1 MTALTE
7 EEQKKYSR
15 LNATRRAAGQ
25 LADIRGGP
33 IRPPASVEQRTE
45 SVGNQETD
53 KVTPPTVTNKKLV
66 ARAKTTQS
74 KEILRYPNQEIEKDV
89 DYLKIQIL
97 EYVPLK
103 FNAADGSSILK
114 EGLRSSKG
122 LYKNKN
128 ALSTIILPIPQNI
141 TSTNGT
147 GWGED
152 SLNTLAA
159 YAVGKSQEVIN
170 SDNFFKGLFDAIRS
184 TAVDVEGLA
193 VSGQGQQL
201 TNTYFSSLAANALGA
216 NTTFGGVLARS
227 TGQILNPNTELLF
240 NGVKLRSFNFSFDLA
255 PRNRTE
261 AEKVK
266 LIIREFKRNMAP
278 PVADFSATVNGESR
292 SSRGLFLKSPNV
304 FQLTYMT
311 GANKHQFLNSFII
324 AALTN
329 INVNY
334 TGSGT
339 YMTYD
344 DSSKTPV
351 HMKMDLS
358 FQELS
363 PVYREDYD
371 ENDGLTG
378 VGY

>member
-1 MTALTE
+1 M
-7 EEQKKYSR
+7 
-15 LNATRRAAGQ
+15 
-25 LADIRGGP
+25 ADAVRF
-33 IRPPASVEQRTE
+33 
-45 SVGNQETD
+45 NQ
-53 KVTPPTVTNKKLV
+53 
-66 ARAKTTQS
+66 
-74 KEILRYPNQEIEKDV
+74 LRYPYEQIEPDT
-89 DYLKIQIL
+89 DYLKIDIFK
-97 EYVPLK
+97 YVPLN
-103 FNAADGSSILK
+103 FDSNSNVLR
-114 EGLRSSKG
+114 EGLKRSKG
-122 LYKNKN
+122 SYKGKE
-128 ALSTIILPIPQNI
+128 AISSIILPVPQNI
-141 TSTNGT
+141 SSTNAT

-152 SLNTLAA
+152 SINTLAA
-159 YAVGKSQEVIN
+159 YGLSKIPNITNAPDMGTFFSNLFNAVG
-170 SDNFFKGLFDAIRS
+170 DAGTDS
-184 TAVDVEGLA
+184 ANAAG
-193 VSGQGQQL
+193 SGMGKKAA
-201 TNTYFSSLAANALGA
+201 NAYFSSLAVNALGA
-216 NTTFGGVLARS
+216 NTSFEGVLARS
-227 TGQILNPNTELLF
+227 TGSILNPNTELLF

-278 PVADFSATVNGESR
+278 TVADFSATVNGESR

-363 PVYREDYD
+363 PIYQSDYED
-371 ENDGLTG
+371 EKGSNG